1 MIRGYHPV
9 VLVVVCVAIL
19 ASVQFAIGRVWVFPT
34 APATA
39 EENRNSRL
47 VDDRPVEKAAA
58 TTGQLVP
65 ESPKAPASRGGGNHS
80 NKQQ

>member
-1 MIRGYHPV
+1 VINFENSKSFFLFYVKFFSRSMIRRYHPV

-34 APATA
+34 APASA

-47 VDDRPVEKAAA
+47 VDD
-58 TTGQLVP
+58 Q
-65 ESPKAPASRGGGNHS
+65 
-80 NKQQ
+80 